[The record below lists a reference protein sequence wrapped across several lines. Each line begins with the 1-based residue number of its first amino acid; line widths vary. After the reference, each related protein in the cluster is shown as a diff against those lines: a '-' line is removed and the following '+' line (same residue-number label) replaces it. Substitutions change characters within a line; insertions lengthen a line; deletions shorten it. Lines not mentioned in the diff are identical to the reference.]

1 MAKFPRPKG
10 HHSITPS
17 FIVPDLARVLTFLER
32 AFDGKV
38 VDIYQDPDGSILHA
52 EIMLGDSIVM
62 CAEPM
67 PDWGLMPSA
76 FTYYVDDAVAVDVAH
91 RRAIEAGA
99 ISFKEPEDQSY
110 GHRTASVKDM
120 AGNRWT
126 IAAVIEELSHEEMH
140 RRKAD
145 NMVRKA

>member
-1 MAKFPRPKG
+1 MPKFPRPPG

-17 FIVPDLARVLTFLER
+17 FIVPQLARVLTFLER

-38 VDIYQDPDGSILHA
+38 VDRYDAPDGTIVHA
-52 EIMLGDSIVM
+52 EVMIGDSVVM

-76 FTYYVDDAVAVDVAH
+76 FSYYVDDGAAVDATYQ
-91 RRAIEAGA
+91 RALEAGA
-99 ISFKEPEDQSY
+99 TSFKEPVTEFY
-110 GHRTASVKDM
+110 GQRSASVKDM

-126 IAAVIEELSHEEMH
+126 ITAVVEEVSREEMH
-140 RRKAD
+140 RRMAD
-145 NMVRKA
+145 LAKRE